1 MNFLS
6 PLLLVA
12 TLASKA
18 YAQGQLQVEA
28 PFVPL
33 ACLTSFITFSGG
45 QSPYDLSVLAADTR
59 NTLDTF
65 TVTNSPY
72 LWSIPNAAN
81 RQLLFSIRD
90 ASGATAES
98 GIFIV
103 QNDPHFTC
111 TTTFPGEASSI
122 SSSTSSTLSTSSI
135 LSSTTLPP
143 SSSAPTSASTT
154 TRTGAQTSSTTSQG
168 TGGSS
173 HQFPI
178 HIIIP
183 IAVSIF
189 IVTFI
194 IVFYIRRRTLRG
206 TFVEVT
212 INAEPDVRMS
222 NLGREHTDEFAQSR
236 GPSPRSSLQSSR
248 HVGRVGGGFEY
259 YTENS
264 NSSSTPGIHSPPIGN
279 HHPSFNYNPFLYPMT
294 PTQGEGYGTTT
305 TMPFPTLPNQPIYE
319 PPPPEYQDHA
329 QPSSSRSVYNPFA
342 PTHPQK
348 AEYHSTTGTPSL
360 PSDTTRDAMS
370 IFAFQHGDLITP
382 DMEEKL
388 RRAKYRPD
396 DDPREISEEHWKSS
410 YGIDHFELKRLQEAF
425 DRDASA
431 AMKLKSG

>member
-1 MNFLS
+1 MQLIDSFSSASGMLVELLQNPAFLS
-6 PLLLVA
+6 FRMIPTSPV
-12 TLASKA
+12 
-18 YAQGQLQVEA
+18 QLHFQVTRSVSRTIGA
-28 PFVPL
+28 H
-33 ACLTSFITFSGG
+33 SG
-45 QSPYDLSVLAADTR
+45 
-59 NTLDTF
+59 
-65 TVTNSPY
+65 
-72 LWSIPNAAN
+72 
-81 RQLLFSIRD
+81 
-90 ASGATAES
+90 
-98 GIFIV
+98 
-103 QNDPHFTC
+103 
-111 TTTFPGEASSI
+111 PGEASSI

-206 TFVEVT
+206 TFVEFT

-264 NSSSTPGIHSPPIGN
+264 DSSSTPGIHSPPI
-279 HHPSFNYNPFLYPMT
+279 
-294 PTQGEGYGTTT
+294 
-305 TMPFPTLPNQPIYE
+305 
-319 PPPPEYQDHA
+319 
-329 QPSSSRSVYNPFA
+329 
-342 PTHPQK
+342 
-348 AEYHSTTGTPSL
+348 
-360 PSDTTRDAMS
+360 
-370 IFAFQHGDLITP
+370 
-382 DMEEKL
+382 
-388 RRAKYRPD
+388 
-396 DDPREISEEHWKSS
+396 
-410 YGIDHFELKRLQEAF
+410 
-425 DRDASA
+425 
-431 AMKLKSG
+431 